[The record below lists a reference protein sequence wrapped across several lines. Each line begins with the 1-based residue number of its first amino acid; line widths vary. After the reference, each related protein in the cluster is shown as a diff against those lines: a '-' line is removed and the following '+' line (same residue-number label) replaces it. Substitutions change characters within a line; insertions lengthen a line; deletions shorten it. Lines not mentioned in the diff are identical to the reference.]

1 MFSFLQFKHPWAML
15 ITKYGDSLVHCSGS
29 VVTPKFGLSAGHCFT
44 GNSPD
49 YVPID
54 ELSLFFG
61 VGDIKQL
68 TGKIPF
74 RAFKIQKRAIKKIL
88 THPGY
93 QYPRAYQDVSIVGI
107 VNFT

>member
-1 MFSFLQFKHPWAML
+1 ML
-15 ITKYGDSLVHCSGS
+15 IMKYDDSLVHCSGS
-29 VVTPKFGLSAGHCFT
+29 LVTPQFGLSAGHCFT

-93 QYPRAYQDVSIVGI
+93 QYPRAYNDVSIIGTFYTI
-107 VNFT
+107 ELRKSISNYS